1 MAAEEMAATAAAVDV
16 YVKVMKCKDAADV
29 PEIIECPAEPDGT
42 LLLKTLDDQ
51 FTGAQGLMYYD
62 RETHLITPMA
72 DKGGVI
78 QPPATGWQGRT
89 FLVSFRPAVGGA
101 KKRGH
106 ESALGGDGTPKE
118 ACKRLFVGN
127 IPFSIKTKE
136 ELSDHFPGTTN
147 IFLPTHTDTLRIK
160 GYAYLEYADIEE
172 AKKTYNE
179 KNWTEIHGRQIRL
192 DYAPEGY
199 RGGMGGTGPASKRMS
214 QNGFPNQGFGGRGG
228 YGGGGG
234 GGGGF
239 NAFGGGGF

>member
-1 MAAEEMAATAAAVDV
+1 MLLLRAIVLCCENTGKLGRHIPNGARFLLAPGVAAVSLQFDTR
-16 YVKVMKCKDAADV
+16 YHYQTATTRPAHTIARAQVMKCKDAADV

-147 IFLPTHTDTLRIK
+147 IFLPTHTDTLRSVP
-160 GYAYLEYADIEE
+160 APQ
-172 AKKTYNE
+172 
-179 KNWTEIHGRQIRL
+179 IHPL
-192 DYAPEGY
+192 AAPHVVCGV
-199 RGGMGGTGPASKRMS
+199 A
-214 QNGFPNQGFGGRGG
+214 
-228 YGGGGG
+228 
-234 GGGGF
+234 
-239 NAFGGGGF
+239 